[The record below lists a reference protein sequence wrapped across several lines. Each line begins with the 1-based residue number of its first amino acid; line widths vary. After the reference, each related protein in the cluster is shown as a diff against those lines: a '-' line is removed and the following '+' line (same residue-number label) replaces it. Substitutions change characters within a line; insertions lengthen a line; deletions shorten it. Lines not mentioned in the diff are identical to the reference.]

1 TDPHN
6 DKAPFDKEIVRHWF
20 PIDQYVGGITH
31 AILHLLYSRFF
42 TKVMRDIG
50 LVRINEPVTR
60 LFTQGMVQKG
70 GVAMSKSRGNVVGA
84 IEMAEQYGCDTGRL
98 YTLFAAPPEKDLEW
112 SEQAIEGC
120 SRFLQRVYRL
130 VDAHAE
136 RLRGVKSLS
145 YEGFDIALATEK
157 EKKLLRKAHQ
167 TLKRI
172 TRDFEQRWHFN
183 ASVALIMELFN
194 ELHAQGPLAE
204 GANPAVVK
212 KVFEMMVLMLA
223 PITPHI
229 AEELWEML
237 GNAGGISKTR
247 WPDYREDL
255 AAEEEYEIV
264 VQINGRVRA
273 KLLVADGLG
282 EDELRERV
290 MGDAH
295 VAALV
300 AGKTLAKVIVVPKR
314 LVNIVV
320 K

>member
-1 TDPHN
+1 
-6 DKAPFDKEIVRHWF
+6 
-20 PIDQYVGGITH
+20 
-31 AILHLLYSRFF
+31 
-42 TKVMRDIG
+42 
-50 LVRINEPVTR
+50 
-60 LFTQGMVQKG
+60 
-70 GVAMSKSRGNVVGA
+70 
-84 IEMAEQYGCDTGRL
+84 
-98 YTLFAAPPEKDLEW
+98 
-112 SEQAIEGC
+112 
-120 SRFLQRVYRL
+120 
-130 VDAHAE
+130 
-136 RLRGVKSLS
+136 
-145 YEGFDIALATEK
+145 
-157 EKKLLRKAHQ
+157 
-167 TLKRI
+167 
-172 TRDFEQRWHFN
+172 
-183 ASVALIMELFN
+183 
-194 ELHAQGPLAE
+194 
-204 GANPAVVK
+204 
-212 KVFEMMVLMLA
+212 
-223 PITPHI
+223 
-229 AEELWEML
+229 ML